1 LSDNEAVL
9 YGAGIE
15 ARRSTNLISQNEIR
29 GNHVG
34 AGLGV
39 SGAGIACWDSSDQI
53 VNDVILGNVAG
64 VQGVGGGISFSNP
77 VRPTVINNSILW
89 NQASRGGG
97 VACPPG
103 VVTFANNLVA
113 FGSSGIYGSSNLV
126 LRNNCIYGNSG
137 LDIIGMQNPI
147 GTNGNVSFDPRLR
160 LDPEYPTYHLKSD
173 SPCRSGG
180 DPAWIDPAW
189 QDIDNE
195 PRMTEGRVDIGAD
208 QFVAPFVEPP
218 HPIVRV
224 RPEGDDAN
232 DGLAWTKAK
241 RTVQGA
247 IDSVRGTGGEVWVA
261 GGLFRER
268 IALGQAV
275 HLFGGF
281 AGSED
286 SRTQR
291 HPALNATVLDG
302 EALGSV
308 VTAEYLG
315 SWGTLD
321 GFVITNGLAFQ
332 GGGVLC
338 YFASPTISGNRIVGN
353 SVSGTSSLAGGGAIY
368 CESASPWIRNNTIVN
383 NLAMRGG
390 GIYCFDGHSG
400 YLRSSPV
407 VQNNLIASN
416 TAAASGG
423 SAPLGGGGICANSSS
438 PTIANN
444 LLAHNRAVNT
454 SASGRVYGGGILLYQ
469 SYGPQII
476 NDTLLQNTAVN
487 TNSDGTLLELGGA
500 LFVQSTSVVLANNLI
515 ASNSSGL
522 LAGTGQGT
530 PDSRHN
536 CVFGNAAFNYSGIP
550 DPTGTNGN
558 LSVDP
563 LLVNTNGDFHLTP
576 NSPCIDAGD
585 DSIAARGW
593 VDLDGQVRI
602 AGPHVDIG
610 ADEFGSSL
618 PFTLSLLSGAA
629 GTSPTLRLDG
639 EPGRTYVLE
648 KSPDFTDWTAFSTNQ
663 ATNGTV
669 ILETLPPGTPEPQFY
684 RGVTGP

>member
-1 LSDNEAVL
+1 MSDNEAVL

-241 RTVQGA
+241 CTVQGA
-247 IDSVRGTGGEVWVA
+247 IESLRGTGGEVWVA
-261 GGLFRER
+261 RGIYRER
-268 IALGQAV
+268 IALAQAV

-291 HPALNATVLDG
+291 DPALNATVLDG

-321 GFVITNGLAFQ
+321 GFVITNGLASQ
-332 GGGVLC
+332 GGGVRC
-338 YFASPTISGNRIVGN
+338 YFASPTISSNRVVGN
-353 SVSGTSSLAGGGAIY
+353 STQRGSSINGGGGLY
-368 CESASPWIRNNTIVN
+368 CEYASPWIRNNTIADN
-383 NLAMRGG
+383 SAPRGG
-390 GIYCFDGHSG
+390 GIYSSSH
-400 YLRSSPV
+400 SSPAIE
-407 VQNNLIASN
+407 NNLIVSN
-416 TAAASGG
+416 TASTSGG
-423 SAPLGGGGICANSSS
+423 SAPLGGGGMCVNAGT

-444 LLAHNRAVNT
+444 LLAYNRAVNT
-454 SASGRVYGGGILLYQ
+454 SAGGRVYGGGVLLYQ
-469 SYGPQII
+469 SYRPQIS
-476 NDTLLQNTAVN
+476 NNTLLQNTAVN
-487 TNSDGTLLELGGA
+487 TNSDSTSTELGGA
-500 LFVQSTSVVLANNLI
+500 LFIVGALFIQSTNVLVANNLL
-515 ASNSSGL
+515 ASNSSGIL
-522 LAGTGQGT
+522 VGSGSGGL
-530 PDSRHN
+530 DSRNN
-536 CVFGNAAFNYSGIP
+536 CVSGSATFNYSGLP

-563 LLVNTNGDFHLTP
+563 LLVSTNGDFHLTP
-576 NSPCIDAGD
+576 ESPCIGAGD
-585 DSIAARGW
+585 DSVVSRSW

-618 PFTLSLLSGAA
+618 PFTLRLLSGSA
-629 GTSPTLRLDG
+629 GTGPTLRLDG

-648 KSPDFTDWTAFSTNQ
+648 RSADFTDWTAFSTNH

-669 ILETLPPGTPEPQFY
+669 MVETPMAGTPGPQLY
-684 RGVTGP
+684 RGVTSP

>member
-1 LSDNEAVL
+1 
-9 YGAGIE
+9 
-15 ARRSTNLISQNEIR
+15 
-29 GNHVG
+29 
-34 AGLGV
+34 
-39 SGAGIACWDSSDQI
+39 
-53 VNDVILGNVAG
+53 
-64 VQGVGGGISFSNP
+64 
-77 VRPTVINNSILW
+77 
-89 NQASRGGG
+89 
-97 VACPPG
+97 
-103 VVTFANNLVA
+103 
-113 FGSSGIYGSSNLV
+113 
-126 LRNNCIYGNSG
+126 
-137 LDIIGMQNPI
+137 MQNPI

>member
-1 LSDNEAVL
+1 MSDNEAVL

>member
-1 LSDNEAVL
+1 MSDNEAVL

-53 VNDVILGNVAG
+53 VNNVILGNVAG